1 METYKVIQGLS
12 PPLLN
17 EVFVPR
23 QCIYDLRGNKFLE
36 RVKSVRYG
44 SDSTLFLA
52 LKTWETLSNEK
63 KKDSET
69 LQLFKAKVKDDFHH
83 TAPIGSAKSIWR
95 K

>member
-1 METYKVIQGLS
+1 METCKVIQGLF

-52 LKTWETLSNEK
+52 LKAWETLTNEK
-63 KKDSET
+63 KKT
-69 LQLFKAKVKDDFHH
+69 QKLFNFLKQK
-83 TAPIGSAKSIWR
+83 
-95 K
+95 

>member
-1 METYKVIQGLS
+1 MHHRNVRALAMETYKVIQGLS

-52 LKTWETLSNEK
+52 LKAWETLTNEERN
-63 KKDSET
+63 SET
-69 LQLFKAKVKDDFHH
+69 QKTQKLSNFLKQK
-83 TAPIGSAKSIWR
+83 
-95 K
+95 

>member
-1 METYKVIQGLS
+1 METCKVIQGLFA
-12 PPLLN
+12 PLLN

-52 LKTWETLSNEK
+52 LKAWETLTNEK
-63 KKDSET
+63 KKTQKLSNF
-69 LQLFKAKVKDDFHH
+69 LKQK
-83 TAPIGSAKSIWR
+83 
-95 K
+95 